1 VRTTTRRCVNARVH
15 ARSVVI
21 GWFVV
26 VISIGRLEAGQTVG
40 GAYEA
45 AITRALRLL
54 PKVPAKIL
62 VVDATEA
69 ARAVDAH
76 GRKVEAFV
84 RHGEN
89 VVYLIAQGAT
99 LRGAQ
104 NGRGIFDYALATLIW
119 HETAHLGGADARGA
133 QRQEEELWMQFVA
146 TGRVD
151 ANRGLNYLALL
162 KKRH

>member
-1 VRTTTRRCVNARVH
+1 MLRVH
-15 ARSVVI
+15 APWVAI

-26 VISIGRLEAGQTVG
+26 VISIGSLEAGQTVRG
-40 GAYEA
+40 PYEA
-45 AITRALRLL
+45 TINRALELL
-54 PKVPAKIL
+54 PRVPAKVL
-62 VVDATEA
+62 VVDAAEA
-69 ARAVDAH
+69 ARAADAR
-76 GRKVEAFV
+76 GRQVEAFV

-104 NGRGIFDYALATLIW
+104 KGRGIFDYALAILIW
-119 HETAHLGGADARGA
+119 HEMAHLAGADERQA
-133 QRQEEELWMQFVA
+133 QRQQEDLWMAYVA

-151 ANRGLNYLALL
+151 TSRGLNYLALL

>member
-1 VRTTTRRCVNARVH
+1 MLGVH

-26 VISIGRLEAGQTVG
+26 LIAIGRLEAGQTVRG
-40 GAYEA
+40 PYQA
-45 AITRALRLL
+45 TLDRVLLLL
-54 PKVPAKIL
+54 PELPAKIL
-62 VVDATEA
+62 VVDAREA

-89 VVYLIAQGAT
+89 VVYLVSQGAT

-104 NGRGIFDYALATLIW
+104 NGRGMFDYALATIIW
-119 HETAHLGGADARGA
+119 HEMAHLGGADERKA
-133 QRQEEELWMQFVA
+133 QRQEEELWMRYVA

-151 ANRGLNYLALL
+151 TNRGLNYLALL

>member
-1 VRTTTRRCVNARVH
+1 MLGVH
-15 ARSVVI
+15 ARSVAI
-21 GWFVV
+21 GWLVV
-26 VISIGRLEAGQTVG
+26 VISFGRLEAGQTVVPG
-40 GAYEA
+40 PYEA
-45 AITRALRLL
+45 TINRALGLL
-54 PKVPAKIL
+54 PKRPAKIL

-84 RHGEN
+84 RDGEN
-89 VVYLIAQGAT
+89 VVFLISQGAT

-119 HETAHLGGADARGA
+119 HEMAHLGGADEREA
-133 QRQEEELWMQFVA
+133 QRQQEDLWMAYVA

-151 ANRGLNYLALL
+151 TNRGLNYLALL

>member
-1 VRTTTRRCVNARVH
+1 MLAVNV
-15 ARSVVI
+15 RSVAI

-26 VISIGRLEAGQTVG
+26 VIFIGRSEAGQTVLG
-40 GAYEA
+40 PYEA
-45 AITRALRLL
+45 TITRVLGLL
-54 PKVPAKIL
+54 PKLPAKVL
-62 VVDATEA
+62 VIDAAEA
-69 ARAVDAH
+69 ARAADAH

-89 VVYLIAQGAT
+89 VVYLISQGET

-104 NGRGIFDYALATLIW
+104 KGQGIFDYALAILIW
-119 HETAHLGGADARGA
+119 HEMAHLAGADEREA
-133 QRQEEELWMQFVA
+133 QRQQEDLWMAYVA

-151 ANRGLNYLALL
+151 TNRGMNYLALL

>member
-1 VRTTTRRCVNARVH
+1 MLGVD
-15 ARSVVI
+15 ARSVAV

-26 VISIGRLEAGQTVG
+26 VISIGRLEAGQTVSG
-40 GAYEA
+40 PYEA
-45 AITRALRLL
+45 TINRALALL
-54 PKVPAKIL
+54 PKQPAKIL

-76 GRKVEAFV
+76 GRRVQAFV

-89 VVYLIAQGAT
+89 VVYLIAQGGT

-104 NGRGIFDYALATLIW
+104 NGPGIFDYVLASLIW
-119 HETAHLGGADARGA
+119 HEMAHLAGAGEREA
-133 QRQEEELWMQFVA
+133 QRQEEELWTQYVA
-146 TGRVD
+146 AGRVD
-151 ANRGLNYLALL
+151 TNRGLNYLALL

>member
-1 VRTTTRRCVNARVH
+1 MLGVD
-15 ARSVVI
+15 ARSVAI

-26 VISIGRLEAGQTVG
+26 VISIGRLEAAQTVSG
-40 GAYEA
+40 PYEE
-45 AITRALRLL
+45 AINRALGLL
-54 PKVPAKIL
+54 PKPPAKIL

-76 GRKVEAFV
+76 GRRVQAFV

-89 VVYLIAQGAT
+89 VVYLIAQGGT

-104 NGRGIFDYALATLIW
+104 KGPGMFDYVLATLIW
-119 HETAHLGGADARGA
+119 HEMAHLAGADEREA
-133 QRQEEELWMQFVA
+133 QRQEEELWTQYVA
-146 TGRVD
+146 AGRVD
-151 ANRGLNYLALL
+151 TNRGLNYLALL

>member
-1 VRTTTRRCVNARVH
+1 MRNLGVH
-15 ARSVVI
+15 ARSVAI

-26 VISIGRLEAGQTVG
+26 VISIGRLEAGQTVRG
-40 GAYEA
+40 PYQAT
-45 AITRALRLL
+45 IIRALGLL

-76 GRKVEAFV
+76 GRRVEAFV

-89 VVYLIAQGAT
+89 VVYLISQGTT
-99 LRGAQ
+99 LRRAQ
-104 NGRGIFDYALATLIW
+104 NGRGIFDYALATIIW
-119 HETAHLGGADARGA
+119 HEMAHLGGADEQEA
-133 QRQEEELWMQFVA
+133 QRQEEELWMQYVA

-151 ANRGLNYLALL
+151 TNRGLNYLALL
-162 KKRH
+162 TKRH